1 MPLLATS
8 ATLRYFACLARPGRV
23 LSVSHVQSGT
33 ILSPFTRSCD
43 CERKLVGTLRRAW
56 RSGLVGTTFY
66 KIEVDLGYMQK
77 PILRPFRLVNLQTG
91 ALDNQG
97 QGEENVEVENNK
109 NPSGLI
115 EPISD
120 AAPSVLPD
128 SAARE
133 IPDADD
139 EARLLLNRAPGSYLL
154 NQAYGLW
161 VFGSLFLLTVLVT
174 RKLSVA
180 EYGVFAVSLAAFN
193 TIAYI
198 VALGLEDATTT
209 FVPRVFA
216 EHGRAAAAVLIRRLL
231 ALRSSILI
239 LSIVIMLF
247 ALPVLASLIST
258 IPLSGVKGMAAG
270 LRDPTLLR
278 HITPIAVYVLG
289 NGISSLVTA
298 VCASL
303 MRMRFVFVVG
313 SITQLVLLVLSF
325 FMLQLG
331 WGIDGILWVFAVLSL
346 FNALAFLFWLAPLLF
361 ARKTLETYVQPLK
374 PVLQLGISAWLTN
387 LVSGALLKQIS
398 IILLGFFLVSIVQ
411 IGYFNLSFQLAH
423 AASLL
428 LVSGFGGVGGAAL
441 AAAFV
446 GSNFDRLSR
455 TWQAFIKMETLLAAP
470 VLVFCLFNAQNI
482 AHALYGT
489 NYDPVGPLLAIF
501 LFFNVLVRVIGTTNN
516 QYALYVIGRP
526 KLVVLSQWSGLVV
539 VVVIG
544 VLLIPRWGP
553 AGALVADGLAQIF
566 IGALLLA
573 FLWPVLPR
581 KYPLDFTLRFLLGL
595 TLAVLPSILWHPES
609 RLLIGASGVIFLIL
623 CTGLFMIIKPL
634 SADDL
639 EMISNLNASARFA
652 PYLRWFARR
661 KIER

>member
-1 MPLLATS
+1 
-8 ATLRYFACLARPGRV
+8 
-23 LSVSHVQSGT
+23 
-33 ILSPFTRSCD
+33 
-43 CERKLVGTLRRAW
+43 
-56 RSGLVGTTFY
+56 
-66 KIEVDLGYMQK
+66 MQK
-77 PILRPFRLVNLQTG
+77 PTLRPLRLVSNKTD
-91 ALDNQG
+91 ALDSQG
-97 QGEENVEVENNK
+97 QREENEAVENNK
-109 NPSGLI
+109 KPGSLI
-115 EPISD
+115 EPLD
-120 AAPSVLPD
+120 E
-128 SAARE
+128 SAEPE
-133 IPDADD
+133 IPDTTGTVGAEK
-139 EARLLLNRAPGSYLL
+139 EARLLLKRTPGSYLL
-154 NQAYGLW
+154 NQVYGLW

-180 EYGVFAVSLAAFN
+180 EYGVFAISLAAFN

-216 EHGRAAAAVLIRRLL
+216 EHGRASAAVLMRHLL
-231 ALRSSILI
+231 TLRVCILTLSS
-239 LSIVIMLF
+239 VIMLF
-247 ALPVLASLIST
+247 TLPVLASLIAA
-258 IPLSGVKGMAAG
+258 IPISGTTGIAAS
-270 LRDPTLLR
+270 LRDPALLS
-278 HITPIAVYVLG
+278 HITPIAVYVIG
-289 NGISSLVTA
+289 NGISSLITA
-298 VCASL
+298 ICASL

-313 SITQLVLLVLSF
+313 GVNQVFLLVFSF

-331 WGIDGILWVFAVLSL
+331 WGTDGILWVFAVLSL
-346 FNALAFLFWLAPLLF
+346 INALAFLFWLAPFLF
-361 ARKTLETYVQPLK
+361 ARKTTETYVQPMK

-387 LVSGALLKQIS
+387 LVSGALLKQVS

-446 GSNFDRLSR
+446 GHNYDRIARS
-455 TWQAFIKMETLLAAP
+455 WQALIKIETLLAAP

-501 LFFNVLVRVIGTTNN
+501 LFFNILVRVIGTTDH
-516 QYALYVIGRP
+516 QYALYVIGKP
-526 KLVVLSQWSGLVV
+526 KLVVFGQWLGLLA

-544 VLLIPRWGP
+544 ILLIPRWGP
-553 AGALVADGLAQIF
+553 AGALVADGLAQVLT
-566 IGALLLA
+566 GALLLA
-573 FLWPVLPR
+573 FLWPALPR

-595 TLAVLPSILWHPES
+595 TLAALPSILWHPAS
-609 RLLIGASGVIFLIL
+609 RLLIGISGVMFLVLCIL
-623 CTGLFMIIKPL
+623 LFAIIKPL

-639 EMISNLNASARFA
+639 EMIGSLNVSTRLA

-661 KIER
+661 KN